1 MNFLNLEYFLV
12 TAEELNFTRAA
23 KRLYISQQSLSKHI
37 ANLEEHFGLR
47 LFDRTPP
54 MTLTPAGLSLMTQA
68 KRLLALKNETE
79 LELHDIKDFR
89 SGSLSLGVTHARG
102 TVILPLVLPPF
113 HKAFPQIKLRL
124 FEGTSQQLDEALL
137 AGKVDL
143 TIGFKPSD
151 APQVE
156 SEVLLAEKSVLVVP
170 HQILKAYL
178 PKQFQPYST
187 KTVPV
192 LELLRNCPF
201 VTISASTWAGAMFER
216 YCRRMSVTPRIV
228 IETVNIATMVALCLE
243 GMGAII
249 CPQIFL
255 HTQLNNQK
263 LKEVLVSP
271 LDLEPEHHVIAVNY
285 LKNKYQSQSAREFIQ
300 LTKTIL
306 HKEKL
311 TIYSTPQRNP

>member
-12 TAEELNFTRAA
+12 TAEEMNFTRAA

-37 ANLEEHFGLR
+37 ANLEEYFGLK
-47 LFDRTPP
+47 LFDRTFPL
-54 MTLTPAGLSLMTQA
+54 TLTPAGLSLMARAQ
-68 KRLLALKNETE
+68 KILEQKKETE

-89 SGSLSLGVTHARG
+89 SGSLAIGVTHARG

-113 HKAFPQIKLRL
+113 HKAFPQIKLKL
-124 FEGTSQQLDEALL
+124 FEGTSQQLDEALF

-151 APQVE
+151 DLHVE
-156 SEVLLAEKSVLVVP
+156 SQVLLAEKSVLVVP
-170 HQILKAYL
+170 HQILETYL
-178 PKQFQPYST
+178 PKQLQPYST
-187 KTVPV
+187 KTVPT

-201 VTISASTWAGAMFER
+201 VTINPSTWAGAMFER
-216 YCRRMSVTPRIV
+216 YCRKMSVTPKIV
-228 IETVNIATMVALCLE
+228 IETVNVATMIALCLE

-263 LKEVLVSP
+263 LKEVLVYP
-271 LDLEPEHHVIAVNY
+271 LDLEPEHHVIAINY
-285 LKNKYQSQSAREFIQ
+285 LKNKYQPQSVREFIQ

-306 HKEKL
+306 HKESL
-311 TIYSTPQRNP
+311 TI